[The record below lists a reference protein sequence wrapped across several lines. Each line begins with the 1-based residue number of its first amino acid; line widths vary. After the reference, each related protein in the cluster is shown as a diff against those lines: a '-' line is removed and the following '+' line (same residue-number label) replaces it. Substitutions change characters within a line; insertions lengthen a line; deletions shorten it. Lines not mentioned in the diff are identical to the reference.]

1 MRYRFIHEH
10 RHRWPVLL
18 LCKVLDVSRSAFYAW
33 RSRPESKQ
41 TRRRRELA
49 GLIRVVHQGNRQTY
63 GSPRIQ
69 QELVARGRKCS
80 VNLVAK
86 IMKQERIA
94 AKTKRKFKAT
104 TRSRHRH
111 PVAENLLERRFEQT
125 APNQAWVSDITYVAT
140 RQGWLYLAV
149 VMDLYSRRIV
159 GWATAR
165 SLSSRLVVDALQ
177 RAIQTRQPPR
187 GLLLHS
193 DRGCQYASDHY
204 QHVLNRHG
212 IRCSMS
218 RKANCWDNAVIES
231 FFRTLKTEL
240 VYWEDF
246 HSPEQATRSL
256 FEYIECF
263 YNARRRHSTL
273 GYLSPVDYEQKVA

>member
-1 MRYRFIHEH
+1 MKYRFIREQ
-10 RHRWPVLL
+10 RQRWPVLL
-18 LCKVLDVSRSAFYAW
+18 LCKVLGVSRSAFYAW
-33 RSRPESKQ
+33 RSRPESTQ

-49 GLIRVVHQGNRQTY
+49 GLIRVVHQENRQTY

-69 QELVARGRKCS
+69 RELVARGRNCS

-104 TRSRHRH
+104 THSRHRH

-149 VMDLYSRRIV
+149 VMDLYSRRVV

-165 SLSSRLVVDALQ
+165 SLSSRLVVDALR
-177 RAIQTRQPPR
+177 RAIQRRLPPR

-204 QHVLNRHG
+204 QRLLNKHG

-240 VYWEDF
+240 VYWQDF
-246 HSPEQATRSL
+246 STPQQATRSL

-273 GYLSPVDYEQKVA
+273 GYLSPLDYEQKVA